1 MRIKYALCSIFF
13 FAFFLNDLNAQIFPF
28 KEIDRGEAS
37 YYAQMLMGRKTASGE
52 ILSEYDFTAA
62 HRTLPFG
69 TLLRVTNVKNG
80 KSTVVRVNDRGPY
93 NKTRIIDLN
102 RSAAKCVGMMR
113 SGTAIVR
120 LDSLEEICITPEAE
134 QGYFSGETVD
144 AMGNPATKNNFS
156 ILAWDG
162 ISLQHCLYMT
172 MDLFLRTGFSD
183 LLIQRVG
190 KSGKERFRIYFTN
203 IPDKETAEKLVD
215 KLEDAGFIRA
225 TIQTEK

>member
-1 MRIKYALCSIFF
+1 MQKKIIFS
-13 FAFFLNDLNAQIFPF
+13 FAFIFVFFLNSLHAQIFPF

-37 YYAQMLMGRKTASGE
+37 YYAQMLIGRRTANGE
-52 ILSEYDFTAA
+52 ILGEYDFTAA

-69 TLLRVTNVKNG
+69 TLLRITNVKNG
-80 KSTVVRVNDRGPY
+80 KSTVVRINDRGPY

-113 SGTAIVR
+113 SGTAQVR
-120 LDSLEEICITPEAE
+120 LDSLEEICITPQAE
-134 QGYFSGETVD
+134 QGYNSGELVD
-144 AMGNPATKNNFS
+144 AMGNPGKKNNFS

-162 ISLQHCLYMT
+162 LSLQHCLYMT

-190 KSGKERFRIYFTN
+190 KPGKERYRIYFSN

-215 KLEDAGFIRA
+215 KLIDDGFNRA
-225 TIQTEK
+225 TIQAE